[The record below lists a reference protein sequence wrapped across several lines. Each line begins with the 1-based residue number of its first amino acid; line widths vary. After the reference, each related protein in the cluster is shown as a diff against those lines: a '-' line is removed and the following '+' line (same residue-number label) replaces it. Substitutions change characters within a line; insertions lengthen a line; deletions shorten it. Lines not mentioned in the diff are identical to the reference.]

1 MFCDNCG
8 NEIPDNSTFC
18 PECGT
23 PVANRVQQETVS
35 NEPADNVVNT
45 MPHPEMPVEVKEKSK
60 KPLII
65 VLALV
70 IILGVGA
77 FGFNTYMTQKAE
89 EEYREKIVLFGNNLV
104 DNIAETDDFVVN
116 VLSNIDNVA
125 SVVYDSVDGI
135 TYESAFEL
143 AVNVAFTD
151 TEGTQ
156 LDENEFFEDFNDL
169 SADLSARAEQ
179 LKNDFAE
186 LSEPPER
193 YADVYNE
200 IKTTYDRYVTLT
212 ELATAT
218 ATYTENSYDNLIAKF
233 QEVAF
238 SDEELAELEELIAN
252 DPQVTANY
260 STAQSIYNEIGVI
273 AVNYKV
279 ATGNFPTCE
288 ELIGELNNAD
298 DSSISIPSGIT
309 AAVSYSVSDGEV
321 NSVWVC
327 SSENG
332 ITGTENDEYLACY
345 DPDIDGNAADT
356 ANFSYNII
364 CINGGDWQVKQ

>member
-156 LDENEFFEDFNDL
+156 LDENEFLEDFNNG
-169 SADLSARAEQ
+169 SADLSAKAEQ

-356 ANFSYNII
+356 ASFSYNII
-364 CINGGDWQVKQ
+364 CINGRDWQVKQ

>member
-18 PECGT
+18 PECGI
-23 PVANRVQQETVS
+23 PVANGVQQETVS

-45 MPHPEMPVEVKEKSK
+45 MPLPEMPAEVKEKSK

-65 VLALV
+65 ALVLV

-89 EEYREKIVLFGNNLV
+89 EEYREKIILFGNNLN
-104 DNIAETDDFVVN
+104 DNIVETNDFVVDI
-116 VLSNIDNVA
+116 LSGIDNAA
-125 SVVYDSVDGI
+125 SAVHNSIDV
-135 TYESAFEL
+135 TYEEAFKFT
-143 AVNVAFTD
+143 ANVVFTD

-156 LDENEFFEDFNDL
+156 LDENEFLEDFNNG
-169 SADLSARAEQ
+169 SADLSAKAEQ

-356 ANFSYNII
+356 ASFSYNII

>member
-156 LDENEFFEDFNDL
+156 LDENEFLEDFNNG
-169 SADLSARAEQ
+169 SADLSAKAEQ

-356 ANFSYNII
+356 ASFSYNII